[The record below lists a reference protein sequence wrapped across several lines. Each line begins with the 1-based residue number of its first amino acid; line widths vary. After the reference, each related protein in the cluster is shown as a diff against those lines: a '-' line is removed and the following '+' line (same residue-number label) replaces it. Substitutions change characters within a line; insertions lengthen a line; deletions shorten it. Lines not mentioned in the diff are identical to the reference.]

1 MSERIGLTMENNKEL
16 AFEEALSR
24 LEEIVRALDGGAAPL
39 DESLALFEEGV
50 RLVKL
55 CSAKLDGAEQRVKIL
70 VRSED
75 GAVSEED
82 LPPMQE
88 GGR

>member
-1 MSERIGLTMENNKEL
+1 MENNKEL
-16 AFEEALSR
+16 AFEEALAR

-70 VRSED
+70 VRGED
-75 GAVSEED
+75 GTVSEED